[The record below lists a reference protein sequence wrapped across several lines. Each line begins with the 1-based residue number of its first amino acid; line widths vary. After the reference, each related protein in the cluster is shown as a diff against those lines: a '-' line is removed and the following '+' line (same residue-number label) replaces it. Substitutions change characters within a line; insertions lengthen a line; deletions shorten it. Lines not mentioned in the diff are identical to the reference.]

1 MAMIDLGQQQSN
13 GYNVPVPRVQMPQV
27 PQMPFMAQPEKVA
40 PLGEMIF
47 VDTKEQLQ
55 GVNIPA
61 NSQRVFFSK
70 TMQGFY
76 VVETDKMGIQ
86 KISTYRFEEIKEP
99 APDEKYVTRAEF
111 QELLNA
117 LGGKHEPA
125 ISKANE

>member
-1 MAMIDLGQQQSN
+1 MIDLGQQQSN
-13 GYNVPVPRVQMPQV
+13 YNNIPVPRVQMPQI
-27 PQMPFMAQPEKVA
+27 PQMPFMPQPEKVA

-86 KISTYRFEEIKEP
+86 KISTYKFEEIKEP
-99 APDEKYVTRAEF
+99 TQDEKYITRAEF

-117 LGGKHEPA
+117 LGGKHESV

>member
-1 MAMIDLGQQQSN
+1 MIDLGQQQQQPN
-13 GYNVPVPRVQMPQV
+13 YNIPVPRVQMPQV

-70 TMQGFY
+70 TAPHLF

-86 KISTYRFEEIKEP
+86 KVSTYKFEEIVEP
-99 APDEKYVTRAEF
+99 APEEKYVTRKEW
-111 QELLNA
+111 QELINA
-117 LGGKHEPA
+117 LGGKHESV
-125 ISKANE
+125 ISKTDE

>member
-1 MAMIDLGQQQSN
+1 MIDLGQQQPNYPNIS
-13 GYNVPVPRVQMPQV
+13 VPRVQMPQM
-27 PQMPFMAQPEKVA
+27 PQMPFMTQPEKVA

-70 TMQGFY
+70 TMQAFY

-86 KISTYRFEEIKEP
+86 KVTTYKFEEIKEP

-117 LGGKHEPA
+117 LGGKHEPV
-125 ISKANE
+125 ISKTNE

>member
-1 MAMIDLGQQQSN
+1 MIDLGQQQPN
-13 GYNVPVPRVQMPQV
+13 YNNIPVPRVQMPQV

-61 NSQRVFFSK
+61 NAQRVFFSK
-70 TMQGFY
+70 TMQAFY

-86 KISTYRFEEIKEP
+86 KVSTYKFEEIREP

-117 LGGKHEPA
+117 LEGKHEPA
-125 ISKANE
+125 ISKTNE

>member
-1 MAMIDLGQQQSN
+1 
-13 GYNVPVPRVQMPQV
+13 MPQIS
-27 PQMPFMAQPEKVA
+27 QMPFMPQPEKVA

-86 KISTYRFEEIKEP
+86 QISTYKFEEIKEP
-99 APDEKYVTRAEF
+99 TQDEKYVTRAEF